1 MIVSCI
7 KPKRVNLERIKEL
20 REKNNLTKSKMAQL
34 MGFKTTEKYSRRES
48 GEYSFQVDE
57 LPVLS
62 EIFHVKIEKFFE

>member
-20 REKNNLTKSKMAQL
+20 REKNNLTKSKMAQ
-34 MGFKTTEKYSRRES
+34 
-48 GEYSFQVDE
+48 VDE